1 MTSLFSNS
9 MKGDIGSLC
18 PLLLTPM
25 HKVMHDVAV
34 CWFDSRYSCQGS
46 TVLSIEEQYSLL
58 NLRLVAEYIWCLGI
72 NNTCTCTYMHS
83 HIWSHDDESL
93 KRVQGLCNESFL
105 VRSCSEK
112 QQQNGAYT
120 STA

>member
-34 CWFDSRYSCQGS
+34 CWFDSRYARQDS
-46 TVLSIEEQYSLL
+46 TVLE
-58 NLRLVAEYIWCLGI
+58 R
-72 NNTCTCTYMHS
+72 
-83 HIWSHDDESL
+83 
-93 KRVQGLCNESFL
+93 
-105 VRSCSEK
+105 
-112 QQQNGAYT
+112 
-120 STA
+120 